1 MGEEQKVANCKVQ
14 ALNARRQELEDKHA
28 QLGAKLQAAEEVRGR
43 NLSCQGAVRGSSKGG
58 ALGSLGVKDGNAAGM
73 LRGKPCCAWPETVSL
88 KLQQAWEER
97 GPIWYASAARHAD
110 GLVSYVQ
117 R

>member
-43 NLSCQGAVRGSSKGG
+43 NLSCQGAVRGS
-58 ALGSLGVKDGNAAGM
+58 
-73 LRGKPCCAWPETVSL
+73 
-88 KLQQAWEER
+88 
-97 GPIWYASAARHAD
+97 
-110 GLVSYVQ
+110 
-117 R
+117 